1 MAGWLTHEWIANLVL
16 KKLNVKKF
24 ISQSENIDD
33 FYFGAIAPDIRYVA
47 SSPRSQTHKPFGKDT
62 LIDALKTSSASMP
75 FVAGY
80 DIHLITDVAW
90 ANEKSWLNES
100 IYEHYQVNP
109 NNPIQKF
116 TLYGLIDDYFQA
128 EADWFFPLSC
138 AGNIIRSDDKRIL
151 NQLGFDEKSILSY
164 KAIMAGY
171 LREPGVDT
179 LNILNFIP
187 NKIDE
192 VIVRSFLDTNTQSTR
207 FIQEF
212 KKVAVEKSITI
223 LENYI

>member
-1 MAGWLTHEWIANLVL
+1 M
-16 KKLNVKKF
+16 
-24 ISQSENIDD
+24 
-33 FYFGAIAPDIRYVA
+33 
-47 SSPRSQTHKPFGKDT
+47 
-62 LIDALKTSSASMP
+62 
-75 FVAGY
+75 
-80 DIHLITDVAW
+80 
-90 ANEKSWLNES
+90 
-100 IYEHYQVNP
+100 
-109 NNPIQKF
+109 
-116 TLYGLIDDYFQA
+116 
-128 EADWFFPLSC
+128 
-138 AGNIIRSDDKRIL
+138 
-151 NQLGFDEKSILSY
+151 GFDEKSILSY